1 MNENRLID
9 IETRIAYQED
19 TIQQLND
26 VVTKQQR
33 QIDRL
38 EDLAK
43 LLTQRYQS
51 LQSTESNN
59 NIVDEKPP
67 HY

>member
-1 MNENRLID
+1 MNEDRLIE

-26 VVTKQQR
+26 IVTKQQR
-33 QIDRL
+33 QIDKL
-38 EDLAK
+38 EDLSK
-43 LLTQRYQS
+43 SLTERYQS
-51 LQSTESNN
+51 LQTTETDLNMA
-59 NIVDEKPP
+59 DEKPP

>member
-1 MNENRLID
+1 MNEDRLIE

-26 VVTKQQR
+26 IVTKQQQ

-38 EDLAK
+38 EELSK
-43 LLTQRYQS
+43 SLTARYQS
-51 LQSTESNN
+51 LQTTETDLNMA
-59 NIVDEKPP
+59 DEKPP